1 MCPSYS
7 RVLVVP
13 ASITDDVIRDSA
25 KFRALGR
32 FPVLCYKY
40 QARRSYLVRSSQPL
54 PGPTEKRSKAD
65 EKLLNAYL
73 QTREKGIIIDTRTE
87 ALAQAAK
94 SKGGGTELG
103 NFYPYWKR
111 EHKPVEKHAAL
122 LNNLAKFIEGKYL
135 LPMLYLEY
143 HFYILCIT
151 LLAESCHF
159 VAVSCMMYH
168 ID

>member
-1 MCPSYS
+1 MKNYTINFRNNFPSFQVCPSYS

-122 LNNLAKFIEGKYL
+122 LNNLAKFIEGKL
-135 LPMLYLEY
+135 
-143 HFYILCIT
+143 I
-151 LLAESCHF
+151 SR
-159 VAVSCMMYH
+159 VSFLQSFL
-168 ID
+168 